1 MRPLR
6 PEPSP
11 TNLSGIQKKPM
22 GHLYPIDFT
31 TVSHWDTIANPTLQE
46 GIIIPQIGVLTMNTN
61 SSLATE
67 LNRTIVPLIATRPM
81 IGTNPF
87 FSLLPF
93 T

>member
-1 MRPLR
+1 
-6 PEPSP
+6 
-11 TNLSGIQKKPM
+11 
-22 GHLYPIDFT
+22 
-31 TVSHWDTIANPTLQE
+31 
-46 GIIIPQIGVLTMNTN
+46 MNTN